1 MAGEAKIQLTTGW
14 PNVPA
19 PTASLMSVA
28 SRKGLVAAAGP
39 DSISLATTESI
50 RKALSTSKNGD
61 SEIRPFQPQ
70 AKISL
75 PMRISQLA
83 FTADEQFLVVSA
95 EQGGGI
101 AVYDVQSLS
110 QGSSQSAF
118 ELSTSGETLRA
129 LIPNPMAEKAELCAI
144 VTNNGN
150 LLMANLEDR
159 SLIQG
164 ASGPVL
170 KAQVSCAAWSSKGKQ
185 IVAGM
190 ADGTI
195 AQMTPD
201 GKDKALIPK
210 PTGLGDYHGTRA
222 S

>member
-1 MAGEAKIQLTTGW
+1 MAGEAKIQLTTAW
-14 PNVPA
+14 PTSPA
-19 PTASLMSVA
+19 PTASLMSIA
-28 SRKGLVAAAGP
+28 PRKGLVAAAGP
-39 DSISLATTESI
+39 DAICLATTDSV
-50 RKALSTSKNGD
+50 RKTLSAPKNGD
-61 SEIRPFQPQ
+61 SEIRPFEPQ
-70 AKISL
+70 AKIPL

-83 FTADEQFLVVSA
+83 FTADEQFLIVSA
-95 EQGGGI
+95 EQGGGL

-129 LIPNPMAEKAELCAI
+129 LIPNPMADRAEFCAI

-150 LLMANLEDR
+150 LLMANLKDR

-164 ASGPVL
+164 ANGPVL
-170 KAQVSCAAWSSKGKQ
+170 KSQVSCAAWSSKGKQ

-210 PTGLGDYHGTRA
+210 PTTLGDYHGM
-222 S
+222 